1 VAFKTLKDYEAQM
14 AIGLDPVFHP
24 EKLGIKNADYW
35 QGGRAEENRDKER
48 AKLEKGGRS
57 DLEGNVLNLKED

>member
-1 VAFKTLKDYEAQM
+1 
-14 AIGLDPVFHP
+14 VFHP